1 MSSTDRQNRLLVSQ
15 DWKRIYQSFKNAD
28 FQSYDFENL
37 RRVMVDYLRQNY
49 PEDFNDYIES
59 SEYLALIDMIAF
71 LGQSIAFRVDL
82 NARENFLEL
91 AERRE
96 SVLRL
101 SRMLGYNA
109 SRNQAANG
117 LLKFTS
123 ISTSQPVIDSNGRN
137 LSGQEIIWNDTA
149 NSNWYD
155 QFIKV
160 INAALPSIKQF
171 GNPDNKAVVYSI
183 PTEQYRIQT
192 GSSTVPVYGFTKIV
206 DGRNMNFEIVS
217 TIIKDGMDIIE
228 DPPQPGKSLAF
239 LYRDDGKGAAS
250 PTTGFF
256 LHFRQGSLNTG
267 VFTVNQPSTNE
278 IVDIDAAN
286 INQSD
291 VWLYK
296 LDSNGL
302 ESEFWDK
309 VPSFEGNNI
318 IYNSLKKNIRNIYG
332 VVTRAEDR
340 ISLTFSDGT
349 FGSLPQGSFR
359 VYYRISNGLSYTI
372 NPKDIKNIAIS
383 VPYLSNLGKIETL
396 SITLGLQSS
405 VTNSS
410 LTESNTEI
418 KSKAPATYY
427 TQNRMITAEDYNISP
442 LSVSQDVS
450 KIKAINRTSSGISR
464 YFDLN
469 DPTGK
474 YSSTNLFGDD
484 GVIYKEAYEDSFRF
498 NYVSKT
504 DIEAVIYNQVLG
516 IIKDINLRN
525 FYYDKFGKISITAS
539 TLAWNQVSQDTNQ
552 STGYFKNSNG
562 VIVGS
567 VNNNDLKNLEPG
579 ALLKFEAPVINGRQ
593 YYFNTKNSNV
603 LDLTESQAAGANKY
617 VWAKVVSV
625 NNYGLGVLNVANDYN
640 TATGTLSNG
649 QGDVTLN
656 VEIPSKSLLTQVI
669 PKWRTSLD
677 AVTISTMIDLIF
689 SNKPFGLRYDLN
701 KKNWVIVYESNL
713 SISKMF
719 NTGSA
724 GDTSNKA
731 LDSSWLISFTTD
743 TEYYTVTSRKVKY
756 IFESD
761 KQIRFYFDSNNKVY
775 DSRSN
780 KVVKDKIAI
789 LNINT
794 RPDTVNPFTYNLDW
808 EISKEF
814 LGTDGYVDTKKIEI
828 TFNDSNDDGIVDDP
842 DVFDSIVSPGS
853 SESKFIVLEK
863 YEVSNS
869 QLDYRYI
876 DNNGLVKI
884 KSSIID
890 VDPIEKTNGQYFYFI
905 DTDTVSYWNNVQ
917 GRFVSNLNYKVY
929 PGRSNLK
936 FQYVHNADYESRID
950 PGQINIMD
958 LYVLTKQY
966 DLEFRKWLL
975 GNLDS
980 EPLPPS
986 SDQLSLLLSPSL
998 NSIKAMS
1005 DEIIYH
1011 PVKYKVLF
1019 GLRAESN
1026 LRASFKLIKN
1036 PEQIISDNQI
1046 KTNVLT
1052 AINEFFA
1059 MENWDFG
1066 DSFYFSE
1073 LVAYVMAKTTPFLV
1087 NMVIVP
1093 RQPSL
1098 HFGAFFEIKAE
1109 SDQIFINGATSDDIE
1124 VISAITASTIA
1135 AEGAISVT
1143 SNIVSQQNITSS
1155 LGEY

>member
-1 MSSTDRQNRLLVSQ
+1 
-15 DWKRIYQSFKNAD
+15 
-28 FQSYDFENL
+28 
-37 RRVMVDYLRQNY
+37 
-49 PEDFNDYIES
+49 
-59 SEYLALIDMIAF
+59 
-71 LGQSIAFRVDL
+71 
-82 NARENFLEL
+82 
-91 AERRE
+91 
-96 SVLRL
+96 
-101 SRMLGYNA
+101 
-109 SRNQAANG
+109 
-117 LLKFTS
+117 
-123 ISTSQPVIDSNGRN
+123 
-137 LSGQEIIWNDTA
+137 
-149 NSNWYD
+149 
-155 QFIKV
+155 V

-192 GSSTVPVYGFTKIV
+192 GSATVPVYGFTKIV

-217 TIIKDGMDIIE
+217 TIVKDGMDIIE

-239 LYRDDGKGAAS
+239 LYRDDGRGAAS

-256 LHFRQGSLNTG
+256 LHFRQGTLNTG

-286 INQSD
+286 INQTD

-296 LDSNGL
+296 LDANGV
-302 ESEFWDK
+302 EKEYWNRVS
-309 VPSFEGNNI
+309 SFEGNNV

-349 FGSLPQGSFR
+349 FGSLPNGSFR
-359 VYYRISNGLSYTI
+359 VYYRVSNGLNYSI
-372 NPKDIKNIAIS
+372 NPKDIKNISIS

-405 VTNSS
+405 ITNSS
-410 LTESNTEI
+410 LTESNAEI

-442 LSVSQDVS
+442 LSVNQDIS
-450 KIKAINRTSSGISR
+450 KIKTINRTSSGISR

-484 GVIYKEAYEDSFRF
+484 GVLYKEEYEDSFRF

-504 DIEAVIYNQVLG
+504 DIEAVIYNQVLSV
-516 IIKDINLRN
+516 IKDIGLRN

-539 TLAWNQVSQDTNQ
+539 VLKWNQVTRDTNQ
-552 STGYFKNSNG
+552 STGYFKEAG
-562 VIVGS
+562 QVVGS
-567 VNNNDLKNLEPG
+567 KNNDLKHLQPG
-579 ALLKFEAPVINGRQ
+579 ALLKFEAPAGYVFSKTN
-593 YYFNTKNSNV
+593 FNQLIAGTSSTSNSS
-603 LDLTESQAAGANKY
+603 LY
-617 VWAKVVSV
+617 IWAKVVSV
-625 NNYGLGVLNVANDYN
+625 NNDGLGILTDTKNIN
-640 TATGTLSNG
+640 TATGILANG

-656 VEIPSKSLLTQVI
+656 IEIPSRAELKQII

-677 AVTISTMIDLIF
+677 PVTISAMMDLIF
-689 SNKPFGLRYDLN
+689 SNKPFGLRYNLIEKIWD
-701 KKNWVIVYESNL
+701 IVYESNL
-713 SISKMF
+713 SISGPF
-719 NTGSA
+719 STGS
-724 GDTSNKA
+724 TSDISNRNLNA
-731 LDSSWLISFTTD
+731 SWLILFTTD
-743 TEYYTVTSRKVKY
+743 TEYYTVKSRKIKY

-761 KQIRFYFDSNNKVY
+761 KQIRFYFDANNKVY

-780 KVVKDKIAI
+780 KVVKDKITI
-789 LNINT
+789 LNVNT
-794 RPDTVNPFTYNLDW
+794 RPNNISSFTYDLDW
-808 EISKEF
+808 EINKEF
-814 LGTDGYVDTKKIEI
+814 LGTDGYVDTKKVEL

-842 DVFDSIVSPGS
+842 DIFDNIVAPSTDQ
-853 SESKFIVLEK
+853 SKFIILEK
-863 YEVSNS
+863 YEISNG
-869 QLDYRYI
+869 QLDYRYVE
-876 DNNGLVKI
+876 NNNLVKI
-884 KSSIID
+884 KPTID
-890 VDPIEKTNGQYFYFI
+890 DVTLAEKINGQYFYFI
-905 DTDTVSYWNNVQ
+905 NTDSVSYWNGPQ
-917 GRFVSNLNYKVY
+917 ARFVSNLNYKVY
-929 PGRSNLK
+929 AGRPNLK
-936 FQYVHNADYESRID
+936 FQYVHSADYESRID

-986 SDQLSLLLSPSL
+986 SDQLNLLLSPSL

-1019 GLRAESN
+1019 GSKADAN

-1036 PEQIISDNQI
+1036 SEQIISDNQI

-1059 MENWDFG
+1059 MENWEFG

-1087 NMVIVP
+1087 NIVIVP
-1093 RQPSL
+1093 RQPNL
-1098 HFGAFFEIKAE
+1098 YFGTFFEIKAE

-1124 VISAITASTIA
+1124 VISAITANTISS
-1135 AEGAISVT
+1135 EGAISANNNV
-1143 SNIVSQQNITSS
+1143 VSKQNITSNS
-1155 LGEY
+1155 GGY

>member
-1 MSSTDRQNRLLVSQ
+1 MSSTDRQNRLLVAE
-15 DWKRIYQSFKNAD
+15 DWKRIYQSYRNAD

-109 SRNQAANG
+109 NRNQTANG
-117 LLKFTS
+117 LLKFTG
-123 ISTSQPVIDSNGRN
+123 ISTTQAVIDSNGRN

-160 INAALPSIKQF
+160 INSAMPANKQF

-183 PTEQYRIQT
+183 PTEEYRVQT
-192 GSSTVPVYGFTKIV
+192 ASRNIPVYGFTKVV

-217 TIIKDGMDIIE
+217 TIIKDGMDIVE
-228 DPPQPGKSLAF
+228 DPPQAGKSLAF
-239 LYRDDGKGAAS
+239 LYRDDGRGAAS
-250 PTTGFF
+250 PATGFF

-267 VFTVNQPSTNE
+267 AFTITQPSTNE
-278 IVDIDAAN
+278 IVDIDAVN
-286 INQSD
+286 INDTD

-296 LDSNGL
+296 LDTNGI
-302 ESEFWDK
+302 EQEYWAK

-349 FGSLPQGSFR
+349 FGTLPLGTFR
-359 VYYRISNGLSYTI
+359 VYYRVSNGINYTI
-372 NPKDIKNIAIS
+372 NPKDMRNISIS
-383 VPYLSNLGKIETL
+383 IPYVSNIGQIETL

-405 VTNSS
+405 VSNSS
-410 LTESNTEI
+410 LSESNDEI
-418 KSKAPATYY
+418 KTKAPATYY

-442 LSVSQDVS
+442 LSVSQDVA
-450 KIKAINRTSSGISR
+450 KIKTINRTSSGISR

-474 YSSTNLFGDD
+474 YSSTNLFADD
-484 GVIYKEAYEDSFRF
+484 GIIYKEEYEDSFRF
-498 NYVSKT
+498 NYVGKT
-504 DIEAVIYNQVLG
+504 DIEAIIYNQVLG
-516 IIKDINLRN
+516 IIKDINIRN
-525 FYYDKFGKISITAS
+525 FYYDKFGKISITADNY
-539 TLAWNQVSQDTNQ
+539 TWNQVTQDTNQ
-552 STGYFKNSNG
+552 STGYFKNQLNL
-562 VIVGS
+562 IVGYS
-567 VNNNDLKNLEPG
+567 SGNDLKHLEPG
-579 ALLKFEAPVINGRQ
+579 ALLKFVPPNGKV
-593 YYFNTKNSNV
+593 FLKTNTNALVTGTTSMPNSASY
-603 LDLTESQAAGANKY
+603 L
-617 VWAKVVSV
+617 WAKVVSV
-625 NNYGLGVLNVANDYN
+625 SENGSVAAL
-640 TATGTLSNG
+640 TTG
-649 QGDVTLN
+649 QGPVTLN
-656 VEIPSKSLLTQVI
+656 VEIPTDAKLVEVI

-677 AVTISTMIDLIF
+677 ATTISTMIDLIF
-689 SNKPFGLRYDLN
+689 SNKPFGLRYDLIT
-701 KKNWVIVYESNL
+701 KTWILIYEANLDLSGLFSTGKSGDSSNQ
-713 SISKMF
+713 K
-719 NTGSA
+719 
-724 GDTSNKA
+724 
-731 LDSSWLISFTTD
+731 LDASWLILFTTD
-743 TEYYTVTSRKVKY
+743 TEYYTVKTRQLKY

-761 KQIRFYFDSNNKVY
+761 KQIRFYFDVNNKVY

-780 KVVKDKIAI
+780 KVVKDKISI

-794 RPDTVNPFTYNLDW
+794 KPDSINPFTYNLDW
-808 EISKEF
+808 EVSKEF
-814 LGTDGYVDTKKIEI
+814 LGSDGYVDSKKIEL
-828 TFNDSNDDGIVDDP
+828 TFNDSNDDGVVDDP
-842 DVFDSIVSPGS
+842 DIFDIIVAPSTNQ
-853 SESKFIVLEK
+853 SKYIILER
-863 YEVSNS
+863 YETGNG
-869 QLDYRYI
+869 QLDYRHI
-876 DNNGLVKI
+876 TNNNLIKI
-884 KSSIID
+884 RNSSTD
-890 VDPIEKTNGQYFYFI
+890 VLLSEKINNQYFYFI
-905 DTDTVSYWNNVQ
+905 VTDTVARWDNVQ
-917 GRFVSNLNYKVY
+917 GRFIANLDYKVY
-929 PGRSNLK
+929 QGRESLK
-936 FQYVHNADYESRID
+936 FQYVHSADYEARID

-958 LYVLTKQY
+958 LFVLTKQY

-975 GNLDS
+975 GNLDD

-986 SDQLSLLLSPSL
+986 SDQLNLLLSPSL
-998 NSIKAMS
+998 NNIKAMS

-1019 GLRAESN
+1019 GPKASLN

-1036 PEQIISDNQI
+1036 AEQTISDNQLR
-1046 KTNVLT
+1046 TYVLT
-1052 AINEFFA
+1052 SINEFFA
-1059 MENWDFG
+1059 LENWDFG

-1073 LVAYVMAKTTPFLV
+1073 LVAYVMARTAPYLV

-1093 RQPSL
+1093 RQPNLYFGSL
-1098 HFGAFFEIKAE
+1098 FEIKAE

-1124 VISAITASTIA
+1124 VITTITANTISA
-1135 AEGAISVT
+1135 AGSINS
-1143 SNIVSQQNITSS
+1143 SNFVVSQQNITSS
-1155 LGEY
+1155 QGGA